1 MSLWTRVREV
11 WRDPNPIVRKEL
23 LAALRTPLYVRSV
36 VGVLVALAALMVL
49 SAVSVADEPDTTE
62 AGRVLFQL
70 FFGATYLAI
79 AVVGPTL
86 GAMSIV
92 HERETRTWDAM
103 VLSGMR
109 PWQIVW
115 GKLLA
120 VFAAVLFIPLASLP
134 MLSVVALFGGVSGA
148 QIAIAGAYTLV
159 LGALAVSMGV
169 AVSAQSVAT
178 RRALLV
184 TTPLAVFGSMALG
197 GVLAAVGHDVA
208 RRHALTLDGPFFFA
222 DAYLALPFDRTYF
235 VYLVLL
241 PAWVIGVPFW
251 GFHALA
257 RSGLMDPTEDRTWP
271 LKRWALGAL
280 GLGVAA
286 IAIATRLLGVTLRAR
301 QAWSVAV
308 MSVATPLALVLLFM
322 FVTEPLRPTR
332 RMQLDPPR
340 GPLVSRLRPTLAPSV
355 RFVVVVFGATLLACP
370 VVLEASGRE
379 LLLLGAWCAAFVAG
393 VAGVMGWLAA
403 RAKTPARGAT
413 AARVYGVVTLFVACV
428 GVWIV
433 AALAGAMSDPLRRPF
448 ALLGVAPTWL
458 GPAALDVFLSSHR
471 APTREALTAL
481 YTGIGVWS
489 AVGAAGLAAMHR
501 AARR

>member
-1 MSLWTRVREV
+1 MSLWNRALEL

-23 LAALRTPLYVRSV
+23 LAALRTPLYVRAV
-36 VGVLVALAALMVL
+36 VAVLVALAALMVL

-62 AGRVLFQL
+62 AGRILFQL
-70 FFGATYLAI
+70 FFGGTYLAI

-109 PWQIVW
+109 PWRVVW
-115 GKLLA
+115 GKLIA

-148 QIAIAGAYTLV
+148 QIVIAGFYTLV
-159 LGALAVSMGV
+159 LGALSVSMGV

-184 TTPLAVFGSMALG
+184 TTPIAVFGTMILG

-208 RRHALTLDGPFFFA
+208 RHHALTIDGPFFFA
-222 DAYLALPFDRTYF
+222 DAYLALPFDRAYF
-235 VYLVLL
+235 VYLILL
-241 PAWVIGVPFW
+241 PLSAIGVPFW

-257 RSGLMDPTEDRTWP
+257 RSGLMDPTEDKTWP

-280 GLGVAA
+280 TLGIAA
-286 IAIATRLLGVTLRAR
+286 VAIATRLLGATVRAR
-301 QAWSVAV
+301 QAWSLAV
-308 MSVATPLALVLLFM
+308 MAAATPLALVLLFM
-322 FVTEPLRPTR
+322 FVSEPVVATR
-332 RMQLDPPR
+332 RMTLDRPR
-340 GPLVSRLRPTLAPSV
+340 GPLVSRLRPTLVPSV
-355 RFVVVVFGATLLACP
+355 GFVVLAFGAALIACP
-370 VVLEASGRE
+370 VLLEASGRE
-379 LLLLGAWCAAFVAG
+379 LVLLGAWCAAFIAG

-403 RAKTPARGAT
+403 RAKTTERGAT
-413 AARVYGVVTLFVACV
+413 AARVYGVVTLFIACV

-433 AALAGAMSDPLRRPF
+433 AALAGATSDALQRPF
-448 ALLGVAPTWL
+448 ALLGVAPTWV
-458 GPAALDVFLSSHR
+458 GPAALDVFFSSWRH
-471 APTREALTAL
+471 PTREAYTAL
-481 YTGIGVWS
+481 YTGIGIWS
-489 AVGAAGLAAMHR
+489 AVAVAGVAAMRR